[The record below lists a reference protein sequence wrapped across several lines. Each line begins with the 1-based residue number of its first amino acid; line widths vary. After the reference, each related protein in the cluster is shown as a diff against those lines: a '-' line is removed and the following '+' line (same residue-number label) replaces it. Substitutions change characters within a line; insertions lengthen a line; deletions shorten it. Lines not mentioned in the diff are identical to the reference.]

1 MAKKTKES
9 SKSKSKSNAKHNG
22 VQHDKTKKTA
32 SGKRK
37 RDRTT
42 ATAAATGAGAGTA
55 DEARELK
62 RKLQELRKVA
72 GVHHRAAKSTNTAA
86 HALLDRL
93 AKLEAAS
100 TQLEV
105 ALTALRKPKS
115 KPRKKPTSQPV
126 GQDDNGVAPAVV

>member
-1 MAKKTKES
+1 MSLVLQSIVDASNRTHKKQGKKRIMAKKTKES

-72 GVHHRAAKSTNTAA
+72 GVHHRAA
-86 HALLDRL
+86 
-93 AKLEAAS
+93 
-100 TQLEV
+100 
-105 ALTALRKPKS
+105 
-115 KPRKKPTSQPV
+115 
-126 GQDDNGVAPAVV
+126 